1 MTNDVKKRAIEE
13 VAVNLFLEKG
23 YSNTTINGICEVM
36 DITKSTF
43 YKYFNA
49 KEELMLGLYDV
60 AIKKI
65 CSDTLSLPVSY
76 THLTL
81 PTKA

>member
-23 YSNTTINGICEVM
+23 YSNTTINDICEVM

-49 KEELMLGLYDV
+49 KE
-60 AIKKI
+60 
-65 CSDTLSLPVSY
+65 
-76 THLTL
+76 
-81 PTKA
+81 